1 MGEVT
6 TTQTERRLR
15 DLKRT
20 IVEARPVPLSASC
33 MVNRAE
39 TLAVIDTI
47 IAGLEEE
54 VESLSQQETAAAG
67 RRSWDIVD
75 QTEIVQEAKTR
86 AARIE
91 AKAKAEQEELLAEAD
106 RYVETRLAAFEA
118 ELQVTLSRVG
128 VMRERLM
135 GRVQIDEMDDQ
146 ETTIMPRWEI

>member
-1 MGEVT
+1 MAE

-15 DLKRT
+15 DLKRS
-20 IVEARPVPLSASC
+20 IVEARAVPMSASC
-33 MVNRAE
+33 MLNRAD
-39 TLAVIDTI
+39 TLAVLDVI
-47 IAGLEEE
+47 IAGLDEDIE
-54 VESLSQQETAAAG
+54 AAAKQESAG
-67 RRSWDIVD
+67 STRRGWDIVD

-128 VMRERLM
+128 VMRDRLM
-135 GRVQIDEMDDQ
+135 SRVKSEDGDESH
-146 ETTIMPRWEI
+146 TTIMPRWNL

>member
-1 MGEVT
+1 MGE

-20 IVEARPVPLSASC
+20 IVEARSVPMSASC
-33 MVNRAE
+33 MVNRAD
-39 TLAVIDTI
+39 TLAVIDVI
-47 IAGLEEE
+47 IVGLDEDIENRAKQ
-54 VESLSQQETAAAG
+54 ESTTSS
-67 RRSWDIVD
+67 RRGWDIVD

-118 ELQVTLSRVG
+118 ELQVTLSRVA

-135 GRVQIDEMDDQ
+135 SRVKVEDVDDQ
-146 ETTIMPRWEI
+146 QTTIMPRWNL

>member
-1 MGEVT
+1 MAE

-15 DLKRT
+15 DLKRS
-20 IVEARPVPLSASC
+20 IVEARSVPMSASC
-33 MVNRAE
+33 MVNRAD

-47 IAGLEEE
+47 IAGLEED
-54 VESLSQQETAAAG
+54 VQERAKQEASATS
-67 RRSWDIVD
+67 RRGWDIVD
-75 QTEIVQEAKTR
+75 QTEIVQEARTR

-135 GRVQIDEMDDQ
+135 SKVQPEDPDE
-146 ETTIMPRWEI
+146 TSIMPRWNI

>member
-1 MGEVT
+1 M
-6 TTQTERRLR
+6 
-15 DLKRT
+15 
-20 IVEARPVPLSASC
+20 SASC
-33 MVNRAE
+33 MLNRAD

-47 IAGLEEE
+47 IAGLEEDIE
-54 VESLSQQETAAAG
+54 TRAQQESNAG
-67 RRSWDIVD
+67 KRGWDIVD

-128 VMRERLM
+128 VMRDRLM
-135 GRVQIDEMDDQ
+135 SRVKTDDLDEAQ
-146 ETTIMPRWEI
+146 TSILPRWNV

>member
-1 MGEVT
+1 MSET
-6 TTQTERRLR
+6 SQSERRLR
-15 DLKRT
+15 DLKRS
-20 IVEARPVPLSASC
+20 IVEARAVPMSASC
-33 MVNRAE
+33 MLNRAD
-39 TLAVIDTI
+39 TLAVIDAI
-47 IAGLEEE
+47 IAGLEEDFE
-54 VESLSQQETAAAG
+54 THAKQDSLDSS
-67 RRSWDIVD
+67 RRGWDIVD

-135 GRVQIDEMDDQ
+135 SRVQSDDPDEPR
-146 ETTIMPRWEI
+146 TAILPRWNL

>member
-1 MGEVT
+1 MGE
-6 TTQTERRLR
+6 TQTERRLR

-20 IVEARPVPLSASC
+20 VVEARSVPMSASC

-39 TLAVIDTI
+39 TLSVIDTI
-47 IAGLEEE
+47 IAGLEEDI
-54 VESLSQQETAAAG
+54 ESRAQEEAANSG
-67 RRSWDIVD
+67 RRGWDIVD
-75 QTEIVQEAKTR
+75 QTEIVQEARTR

-128 VMRERLM
+128 VMRDRLM
-135 GRVQIDEMDDQ
+135 SKQKSDDLD
-146 ETTIMPRWEI
+146 ETTILPRWDA

>member
-1 MGEVT
+1 MSE

-15 DLKRT
+15 DLKRS
-20 IVEARPVPLSASC
+20 IVEARSVPMSASC
-33 MVNRAE
+33 MVNRAD

-47 IAGLEEE
+47 IAGLEEDIQE
-54 VESLSQQETAAAG
+54 RTKQETAASS
-67 RRSWDIVD
+67 RRGWDIVD
-75 QTEIVQEAKTR
+75 QTEIVQEARTR

-135 GRVQIDEMDDQ
+135 SKAQIDDSDEA
-146 ETTIMPRWEI
+146 TSIMPRWNI

>member
-1 MGEVT
+1 MGE
-6 TTQTERRLR
+6 TQTERRLR

-20 IVEARPVPLSASC
+20 IVEARAVPMSASC

-47 IAGLEEE
+47 IAGLEED
-54 VESLSQQETAAAG
+54 VETRAREESANSG
-67 RRSWDIVD
+67 RRGWDIVD
-75 QTEIVQEAKTR
+75 QTEIVQEARTR

-128 VMRERLM
+128 VMRDRLM
-135 GRVQIDEMDDQ
+135 SKVKSDDMD
-146 ETTIMPRWEI
+146 ETTILPRWDE